1 MNPRPRRRYRTVQAL
16 PLSRCSLLSRGDR
29 IPKISE
35 SFLPSPIL
43 PLSLSLPSLHLCNSV
58 QLDYEYIAV
67 LFAVFEADPGK
78 FRNDSRISLGSN
90 ESPGRGFF
98 VAIRRKFGRMGLDLV
113 PRASGGALGEGD
125 AKRSEEFQFSP
136 ISNISDS
143 PRIGE
148 RRVLIN

>member
-35 SFLPSPIL
+35 SSLPSPIL
-43 PLSLSLPSLHLCNSV
+43 PLSLFPPCNSV

>member
-29 IPKISE
+29 IPKISKA
-35 SFLPSPIL
+35 SLPSPIL
-43 PLSLSLPSLHLCNSV
+43 PLSLPSLHPCNSV

-67 LFAVFEADPGK
+67 LFAVFEPDPGK

-98 VAIRRKFGRMGLDLV
+98 VAIRTKFGRMGLDLV